1 MESLRFEMTNGET
14 VTFEREEYDEYEY
27 CFGMLVVKR
36 GNAWIAAFNMRE
48 VRYFIVD
55 GIMVDT
61 NE

>member
-14 VTFEREEYDEYEY
+14 VTFENDEWDEYDY

-36 GNAWIAAFNMRE
+36 GNSWIAAFNMRE

-55 GIMVDT
+55 GITVDT